1 MLAWPPTQGNTFN
14 VRLFFVFVLGA
25 SLSANVMF
33 FFRPAPPSSGRIG
46 ADLIVESPEKDF
58 RPTIDMRS
66 NEMKKLITAA
76 VMLGFAASASA
87 QTVPDDISRVVES
100 VVIDNLKTVAGS
112 GAQGL
117 AVSSQAQASAQSIL
131 FQNAVSHSARI
142 NAITE
147 RALAQTMIVGATEGA
162 QGIKTVNEA
171 GTTRDIGQMLG
182 LLNAIVAGQKQNAQ
196 VVALPTTP

>member
-1 MLAWPPTQGNTFN
+1 MRYML
-14 VRLFFVFVLGA
+14 VFVLGVSLTVNAMLLITDA
-25 SLSANVMF
+25 STFSLA
-33 FFRPAPPSSGRIG
+33 GIG
-46 ADLIVESPEKDF
+46 APRAERSEKSF
-58 RPTIDMRS
+58 PATLR
-66 NEMKKLITAA
+66 NEVIETMKINRLLNTLA
-76 VMLGFAASASA
+76 VLAVIGIPASASA
-87 QTVPDDISRVVES
+87 QTVSDDISKVVES

-147 RALAQTMIVGATEGA
+147 RALAQTMIVGVTEGA

-182 LLNAIVAGQKQNAQ
+182 LLNALIAGQKQNAQ